1 MPATAAR
8 NHPAVPDSCHDF
20 AHCECLQVG
29 VVSDTHGYID
39 PDIHDRLAGCDLI
52 LHAGDIGSSRVLHQ
66 LREICENVIAVQ
78 GNNDCTEKWA
88 AREHQ
93 ELMRIGKLAE
103 IKLPGGSVVLMH
115 GDAYG
120 MPGRRHAEMR
130 QHFADSAAI
139 VYGHSHMLVCDQ
151 EKKPWVLN
159 PGAAG
164 KARTGGGASCLRMS
178 VSAGQWKV
186 VEFRAPQ
193 QKSCDPAVQAS

>member
-1 MPATAAR
+1 MPTTATMTRPAA
-8 NHPAVPDSCHDF
+8 PDTHHDF
-20 AHCECLQVG
+20 THCKRLRVG
-29 VVSDTHGYID
+29 VVSDTHGHID
-39 PDIHDRLAGCDLI
+39 TDIYTHLEGCGLI

-78 GNNDCTEKWA
+78 GNNDCTEKWPA
-88 AREHQ
+88 QEHR
-93 ELMRIGKLAE
+93 ELMCIGKLAE
-103 IKLPGGSVVLMH
+103 IKLPGGSIMLMH

-151 EKKPWVLN
+151 DARPWVLN

-164 KARTGGGASCLRMS
+164 KSRTRGGASCLHMS
-178 VSAGQWKV
+178 VSAGQWEV
-186 VEFRAPQ
+186 SEHRAPQ
-193 QKSCDPAVQAS
+193 QNAGRPVAQAS